1 MFEAKLSQT
10 GTFKKVIESIKDL
23 TTEVNIEA
31 SPEGNKNYK
40 KL

>member
-23 TTEVNIEA
+23 TVEVNIEA
-31 SPEGNKNYK
+31 NPEG
-40 KL
+40 KLNN